1 MLFTPTRLA
10 DAWIV
15 DIEQRHD
22 ERGFFARSWCRE
34 EFAAHGLVAELAQC
48 NLSGSSRRGTVRG
61 MHFQQ
66 PPHDEAKLVR
76 CTAGAIWDVIIDL
89 RLDSPTFEAWQG
101 FQLTAASHRSLY
113 VPPGFAHGFQTLQD
127 DTEVA
132 YQMSVAHVPE
142 AAAGLRHDDPAFA
155 IPWPLPVSV
164 ISARD
169 LSWPDYGTRLPRP
182 TARFA

>member
-10 DAWIV
+10 DACLV
-15 DIEQRHD
+15 DIERRHD

-34 EFAAHGLVAELAQC
+34 EFAAQGLIAELAQC
-48 NLSGSSRRGTVRG
+48 SLSLSPQRGTLRG
-61 MHFQQ
+61 MHLQRA
-66 PPHDEAKLVR
+66 PHDEAKLVR

-89 RLDSPTFEAWQG
+89 RPDSPTFEQWQG
-101 FQLTAASHRSLY
+101 FALTAASHRSLY
-113 VPPGFAHGFQTLQD
+113 VPPGFAHGFQTLRN

-132 YQMSVAHVPE
+132 YQMSAAHVPE

-169 LSWPDYGTRLPRP
+169 RAWPDYTTPDACP
-182 TARFA
+182 SARFA